1 MSLRFELS
9 MAAEAASRHGPR
21 TGTLHLERS
30 PTDTISIATPGF
42 LKYTRRGLQPHMVR
56 EVEREVTALSAAS
69 RVQLEDFLERD
80 FPAVGKYSEGL
91 HRFVH
96 MDRSELL
103 LLDALDPTVTRRTA
117 KATNKFLGV
126 DSEGGTKRV
135 TPEMFVKLVNQLKP
149 DVYVALADYVE
160 EPEPS
165 ATKGKRIAKS
175 VERIGPVAGRLR
187 EGDHGLGPPFGEKL
201 ALVRHSLATL
211 EPAKP
216 RYMVGV
222 SSPDQVL
229 QAIRL
234 GIDVFDSSY
243 PYAVTEQGFASTA
256 ARTSTCGSS
265 RCLTISARWWTGCTC
280 FACRSHHRA
289 YVHHLLMTKEMLAT
303 VLLQIH
309 NMHCYNRFF
318 EAVRQSLASGDFEQ
332 CAEKFLDHY
341 GCMAGEAAGAK
352 GVKRAFDELEL
363 LASQANS
370 PTTKDPAQ
378 AAQRGDCQC
387 RRLIFELVLARA
399 ALCGGHYFMELW
411 YF

>member
-1 MSLRFELS
+1 

-56 EVEREVTALSAAS
+56 EVEREVTALPAAS

-175 VERIGPVAGRLR
+175 VERSGRWLDECVREITGSALFAPVMGSLSTELR
-187 EGDHGLGPPFGEKL
+187 DRFAAKLATVGGISGYAFNETCLAVPFDEKL

-243 PYAVTEQGFASTA
+243 PYAVTEQGFASTYVFGA
-256 ARTSTCGSS
+256 DSAGGSHVDLWQQS
-265 RCLTISARWWTGCTC
+265 MFDDFGPLVDGCTC

-341 GCMAGEAAGAK
+341 GCMTGEAAGAK
-352 GVKRAFDELEL
+352 GVKRA
-363 LASQANS
+363 
-370 PTTKDPAQ
+370 
-378 AAQRGDCQC
+378 
-387 RRLIFELVLARA
+387 
-399 ALCGGHYFMELW
+399 
-411 YF
+411 